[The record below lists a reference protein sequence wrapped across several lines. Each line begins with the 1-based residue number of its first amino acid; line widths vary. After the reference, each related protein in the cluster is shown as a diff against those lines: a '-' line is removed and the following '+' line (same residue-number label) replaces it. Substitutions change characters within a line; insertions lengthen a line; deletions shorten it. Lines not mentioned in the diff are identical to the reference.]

1 MSALIDLP
9 DFAAARRGLRLP
21 VPEFYN
27 FGFDCIDRRAREA
40 DKTACLHV
48 DANTGVEK
56 AFSFGDLSRASNR
69 FANVLLG
76 LGAKKGDFAF
86 SMVPRIPA
94 WYETLIGCIKTG
106 VVGMPGTN
114 LLQPKDIEY
123 RLNKSRAK
131 FAIVTAEHAAKIDAV
146 RAKCPHLRHCIVIG
160 AAREGW
166 LQYEAAAA
174 MASDKLDRAAV
185 EATRADETMLA
196 YFTSG
201 TTAFPKLV
209 PRAHSYAIGHRSTA
223 RYYHDVHAIDVH

>member
-131 FAIVTAEHAAKIDAV
+131 FAKPCLKICRFSCAFRRLIGRTAAGIWRSRSNFAGNSKI
-146 RAKCPHLRHCIVIG
+146 
-160 AAREGW
+160 
-166 LQYEAAAA
+166 
-174 MASDKLDRAAV
+174 
-185 EATRADETMLA
+185 
-196 YFTSG
+196 SG
-201 TTAFPKLV
+201 
-209 PRAHSYAIGHRSTA
+209 SI
-223 RYYHDVHAIDVH
+223 